1 MVQSRQNIIGIFLKV
16 MAIVYILVG
25 VILLVIP
32 QLSFKISGSLFVIS
46 GISKYVFGIMLL
58 VYGLYRAYMSFQKSP
73 EARSSRR
80 RSMILV
86 GLATVLGNTSCK
98 QDLAKSGYWSD
109 NDTIMVSVDETFRPI
124 LQSGYEVFT
133 SMDTLS
139 EMEIEYVPE
148 NVAIKNLLEGK
159 SLLAVASRQLT
170 KEEIAYFNSKTIYP
184 RTTKIATDAIAVIT
198 HRSNPDSVLTLN
210 EIRQILTGEVT
221 TWNELIKNGADAPIN
236 VIFDNN
242 ESGIVRFMVDS
253 ICRDK
258 KMNAKAFAE
267 SINADVVEY
276 VATHENA
283 IGFIGASWISDP
295 NDTLHLTFHRKIQ
308 VVSVCAS
315 DEKSYNDSYKPYQA
329 YLLDGMYPLTRDIY
343 MINAE
348 PKDGK
353 AMRFTNFMAGD
364 KGQRIILKSGILP
377 AVAPTRMIHVNN
389 GY

>member
-1 MVQSRQNIIGIFLKV
+1 MVQSRQNIISIFIKV
-16 MAIVYILVG
+16 MAVVYILVG
-25 VILLVIP
+25 VLLLVLP
-32 QLSFKISGSLFVIS
+32 QLSFKISGSVFVIS
-46 GISKYVFGIMLL
+46 GTSKIVFGAMLF
-58 VYGLYRAYMSFQKSP
+58 VYGVYRAYMSFQKPS
-73 EARSSRR
+73 ENRSRR
-80 RSMILV
+80 RHSLVLV
-86 GLATVLGNTSCK
+86 GLTTVLGITSCK
-98 QDLAKSGYWSD
+98 QNLAQSGYWSD
-109 NDTIMVSVDETFRPI
+109 NDTILVSVDETFRPI

-159 SLLAVASRQLT
+159 SLLAVTARQLT
-170 KEEIAYFNSKTIYP
+170 KEEIAYFNSKTVYP

-198 HRSNPDSVLTLN
+198 HRSNPDSILTLK

-221 TWNELIKNGADAPIN
+221 TWKELIKGGVDGSIK

-242 ESGIVRFMVDS
+242 ESGIVRYMVDS

-258 KMNAKAFAE
+258 KLNAQAYAE
-267 SINADVVEY
+267 SINTDVVEY
-276 VATHENA
+276 VATHENS

-329 YLLDGMYPLTRDIY
+329 YMLDGMYPLTRDIY

-364 KGQRIILKSGILP
+364 KGQRIVLKSGILP